1 MMEGRFFKKTAAF
14 IMALCILSGG
24 LPQATGRVS
33 LLKPNLTADA
43 ADSTV
48 SFDEKT
54 ATLILSGNVNKDDVI
69 AYAEQKKVKSV
80 VCEKGTVFPEDC
92 SEMFQFF
99 YASKFDLSNADT
111 SNVTNMNYMFNTCKN
126 VIEIDLTGW
135 DTSKVTSMYEM
146 FNYCSDLRTIYVNK
160 KWNMEAVTNY
170 AEMFDFCNSLVGG
183 SGTVYA
189 EANDDKE
196 YAHID
201 GGEENP
207 GYLSVYPSKVTFDE
221 KTGVLTLSGNIIAAD
236 VSAYKNNEKV
246 KHIVADEEAVL
257 PKDCDYL
264 FDAYNPDDKS
274 KPYWSGVES
283 IDLSKANTS
292 DVTSMI
298 CMFRELINL
307 KSVDLSS
314 FDTSKVIYMIEMFG
328 GCENLTSL
336 DLSSF
341 DTSKV
346 ESMRKMFYEAQRLKA
361 IKVSEKWSTEAVT
374 SSDYMFTRCYSLTG
388 KNGTAFDWDHIDQEY
403 ARIDTEETPGYFTDE
418 TVEIVNPYTFNEET
432 GTLTLNGEI
441 KISYLSDYMDN
452 PNVKHIVAA
461 EGSILPENCDSLF
474 ASYSGHWKNVTSID
488 LSKADSSN
496 VTNMSNMFNASNV
509 LSIDI
514 SGFDTSKVT
523 DMIRMFCF
531 CDKLQQ
537 IKAGE
542 KWTTENVTDS
552 QSMFYNCYALVG
564 KNGTTF
570 DNNHTDAEYARLD
583 TAETPGYFTD
593 DIAVVLPTIEFDKE
607 TGVLTLNG
615 KLPDTIRDD
624 LMPYA
629 KNEAVTSIVCSEGT
643 VFPEDCTYLFIGNNN
658 RYWKNVFSIDLSKA
672 DTSKVKNMYCMFA
685 MLENVTSINVSGW
698 NTENVTDMMGAFYG
712 CTNLVS
718 LDLRSFDTS
727 KVEDMYGMFMDC
739 KGLTQIAVSDKW
751 NIDSVEDTKDMF
763 SNCINL
769 QGKNGT
775 SYNSSIKNGTYAHID
790 TAENPGYLTDEIKN
804 VSPIIVFDKAT
815 GTLTLNGN
823 VPYSTIEAYK
833 ETPGVQ
839 KIVAAEGTVLPEN
852 CSFLFDSY
860 NPYNS
865 NSPYWADL
873 EAIDL
878 SKADTSKVK
887 DMSCMFRDLTKLNT
901 LDISG
906 FDTSNVTDMSSM
918 FMGCESL
925 YSIDLRSFDTSKVE
939 DMSKMFKSCTNLAQI
954 VVSDKWGTD
963 AVTNS
968 EDMFYKCTS
977 IVGKNGTKY
986 TYNNITHE
994 FACIDTEETPGY
1006 FTDKKPPFQSAV
1018 LLPNGTL
1025 MLYGD
1030 IKESEVSK
1038 TDNLK
1043 AQKVIAAKGSVLPE
1057 DCDGLFQEFQATS
1070 IDLSNADS
1078 SKVVSAANMFNQCA
1092 NLEDLRLGNFDSSRV
1107 KSFWAWFN
1115 GCKSLAY
1122 LDLSMLDTRNAT
1134 NMKFMF
1140 SGCSSLKAVVVGDKW
1155 DTSKVTIS
1163 DRMFE
1168 GCTKLTG
1175 GQGTAFDA
1183 EKTDIAMAHVD
1194 TEEAPGYLTEPCTK
1208 YDKET
1213 GKLTL
1218 YGNVS
1223 NNAIFTFGYEQEVS
1237 TGNYGF
1243 INVKNITCEKGT
1255 VLPKDC
1261 SQLFAAYWNTETIDL
1276 SNADTSKVE
1285 NMSHMFYN
1293 CVSLTS
1299 VDLTSFDT
1307 SKVKYMTY
1315 MFADCPEL
1323 TSLDLNSFDT
1333 SSVTSTYGMFS
1344 GCTKLSSI
1352 IVSNRWNMDNVT
1364 NHEYMFNGCTA
1375 LVGGNGTKYAL
1386 DKIDGEYA
1394 RIDSADAPGY
1404 FTAGSIVT
1412 FDEETGTLTLA
1423 GNVKKSDVQ
1432 AYKKNEAVKKV
1443 VCAEGTVLPEDCS
1456 WLFENFKAET
1466 IDLSNADTSNVT
1478 DMSCMFD
1485 WCTNLVSI
1493 NLDNID
1499 TSKVTNMNSM
1509 FHFCYNIKTIDVSS
1523 FDTRNVT
1530 DMSLMFEYC
1539 YNLESIDLNKFDT
1552 IKVKSMMGMFS
1563 HCGNLK
1569 SLELSSFDT
1578 SNVTDMSY
1586 MYFLCET
1593 LESLDLSSFDTKN
1606 VTNMGSMFGGCL
1618 IIESLDLSGFD
1629 TSNVTNMSMMFATCS
1644 EISKITVS
1652 DKWTTEKVEPTSETF
1667 FSCIKL
1673 VGGYGTEYTN
1683 ELDNMKYAR
1692 VDKPGAPGYL
1702 TDYEVDKV
1710 VTLIDELGTYLLTD
1724 EKEQKYNE
1732 AVEKYLALSKE
1743 KQTLVR
1749 NFSDLEK
1756 ADVDRQIMISI
1767 KDYTNAI
1774 YGYIKDTEEPDMEKL
1789 KNTIDLTNELLA
1801 NITEEQAASIPYYAQ
1816 FKVSEKYYNALETAN
1831 KYAEEAA
1838 AQKAA
1843 AEKAT
1848 ADKEAAEKALAE
1860 ANEKLEAAQA
1870 DLKKAKE
1877 DLAATQAELETAQTD
1892 LAAAQ
1897 KALDTANADLKA
1909 ANASVADLE
1918 KQLAAAEEKIA
1929 ALEEGAEA
1937 DELLQKEIADLKE
1950 QLTAAKTAQT
1960 AAEKAQAAA
1969 ESDAKTAQANAEKAA
1984 AAQKKAEEAQA
1995 AAEAEAKT
2003 AQENAE
2009 KAAAAQ
2015 KKAEEAQAAAEKEAA
2030 AQKAAAEKATAD
2042 KEAAEKALAEAN
2054 EKLATTQ
2061 AELDTAQT
2069 DLAAAQKSLDKANA
2083 DLKAANASVADLTE
2097 QLTAAEEKIAALEDG
2112 AEADELLQNE
2122 IADLKKKLE
2131 AAKTA
2136 KTAAE
2141 KAQAAAE
2148 SDAKTAQAN
2157 AEKAAAA
2164 QKKAEEAQAT
2174 AEAAKAKAEKELE
2187 ELKAS
2192 LVKTTIKIGDV
2203 DSDGTVDTK
2212 DAMLFT
2218 RYYNGDESVTI
2229 DLRAADLDRDGEVTL
2244 RDVMILTRY
2253 VNGWEGYDT
2262 YIVGAEI

>member
-1 MMEGRFFKKTAAF
+1 
-14 IMALCILSGG
+14 
-24 LPQATGRVS
+24 
-33 LLKPNLTADA
+33 
-43 ADSTV
+43 
-48 SFDEKT
+48 
-54 ATLILSGNVNKDDVI
+54 
-69 AYAEQKKVKSV
+69 
-80 VCEKGTVFPEDC
+80 
-92 SEMFQFF
+92 MFQFF

-160 KWNMEAVTNY
+160 KWNMDAVTNY

-183 SGTVYA
+183 SGTAYA

-207 GYLSVYPSKVTFDE
+207 GYLSTYPSKVTLDE
-221 KTGVLTLSGNIIAAD
+221 ETGVLTLSGNINKED
-236 VSAYKNNEKV
+236 VKAYKNNKKV
-246 KHIVADEEAVL
+246 KKIVAEEKTFL
-257 PKDCDYL
+257 PEVSGFL
-264 FDAYNPDDKS
+264 FDGMNFYGDK
-274 KPYWSGVES
+274 KPFWSGVES

-292 DVTSMI
+292 GVTSMM
-298 CMFRELINL
+298 CMFRALRNL
-307 KSVDLSS
+307 KTIDISSFDTSKVINMDEMFADCDNLTSLDLSNFDTRNVESMYRMFDACFSLESIDLSS
-314 FDTSKVIYMIEMFG
+314 FDTSKVKDMELMFDD
-328 GCENLTSL
+328 CKNLTSL

-346 ESMRKMFYEAQRLKA
+346 ESMRKMFCNAQRLKN
-361 IKVSEKWSTEAVT
+361 IKASDKWSTAIVT
-374 SSDYMFTRCYSLTG
+374 DSRYMFSLCRCLVG
-388 KNGTAFDWDHIDQEY
+388 KNGTAYDSEHVDQEY
-403 ARIDTEETPGYFTDE
+403 ARLDTEETPGYFTDE
-418 TVEIVNPYTFNEET
+418 IVETVNPCSFDEET
-432 GTLTLNGEI
+432 GTLTLKGEVNLFD
-441 KISYLSDYMDN
+441 ISAFWKN
-452 PNVKHIVAA
+452 KNVKHIIAS

-474 ASYSGHWKNVTSID
+474 ASVDGYWENVTSID

-496 VTNMSNMFNASNV
+496 VTNMSGMFLCLRNL
-509 LSIDI
+509 LSVDI

-523 DMIRMFCF
+523 DMSGMFTF
-531 CDKLQQ
+531 DNKLQQ
-537 IKAGE
+537 IKVGE
-542 KWTTENVTDS
+542 KWTTENVTNSKD
-552 QSMFYNCYALVG
+552 MFYYCGALVG

-583 TAETPGYFTD
+583 TEETPGYFTD
-593 DIAVVLPTIEFDKE
+593 DIAVVLPTIEFDEE

-643 VFPEDCTYLFIGNNN
+643 VFPENCTLLFSDDSPDVA
-658 RYWKNVFSIDLSKA
+658 RTYWTNVTSIDLSKA
-672 DTSKVKNMYCMFA
+672 DTSQVKGMYGMFYW
-685 MLENVTSINVSGW
+685 LENVTSINVSGW
-698 NTENVTDMMGAFYG
+698 NTENVIEMTGLF
-712 CTNLVS
+712 CSCKKLTS
-718 LDLRSFDTS
+718 LDLRSFDTKS
-727 KVEDMYGMFMDC
+727 VVDMSFMFVGC
-739 KGLTQIAVSDKW
+739 ESLTQIAVSDKW
-751 NIDSVEDTKDMF
+751 NADSAAYTEYMF
-763 SNCINL
+763 DACYSI

-775 SYNSSIKNGTYAHID
+775 RYDESVTDGTYAHID
-790 TAENPGYLTDEIKN
+790 TADDPGYLTDEVKYI
-804 VSPIIVFDKAT
+804 PPLTVFDEAT
-815 GTLTLNGN
+815 GTLTLNGY
-823 VPYSTIEAYK
+823 VTFEVIDKYK
-833 ETPGVQ
+833 DTPGVE
-839 KIVAAEGTVLPEN
+839 KIVAAEGTVLPES
-852 CSFLFDSY
+852 CACLFDGL
-860 NPYNS
+860 NFN
-865 NSPYWADL
+865 NDNKFYWADL

-878 SKADTSKVK
+878 SKADTSNVK
-887 DMSCMFRDLTKLNT
+887 DMNCMFRYLKKLNT

-906 FDTSNVTDMSSM
+906 FDTSNVTDMTEM
-918 FMGCESL
+918 FEYCESL
-925 YSIDLRSFDTSKVE
+925 NIIDISSFDTSKVE
-939 DMSKMFKSCTNLAQI
+939 SMNYMFVDCTNLCQI
-954 VVSDKWGTD
+954 IVSDKWSTA
-963 AVTNS
+963 AVTTS
-968 EDMFYKCTS
+968 KGMFSDCYAL
-977 IVGKNGTKY
+977 VGKNGTKY

-1078 SKVVSAANMFNQCA
+1078 SRVVSAANMFNQCA

-1107 KSFWAWFN
+1107 KNFWAWFN
-1115 GCKSLAY
+1115 GCKSLEY
-1122 LDLSMLDTRNAT
+1122 LDLSMLDTRNAS

-1140 SGCSSLKAVVVGDKW
+1140 EGCSSLKAITVGDKW
-1155 DTSKVTIS
+1155 DTSKVTTS
-1163 DRMFE
+1163 ERMFE
-1168 GCTKLTG
+1168 GCTALVG
-1175 GQGTAFDA
+1175 GNGTAFDA
-1183 EKTDIAMAHVD
+1183 ENIDAKFAYVD
-1194 TEEAPGYLTEPCTK
+1194 AAETPGYLTAPCVK
-1208 YDKET
+1208 YDRKT
-1213 GKLTL
+1213 AAVTL

-1223 NNAIFTFGYEQEVS
+1223 KNALNTFYRTERGPYISSV
-1237 TGNYGF
+1237 NCK
-1243 INVKNITCEKGT
+1243 VGT
-1255 VLPKDC
+1255 VFPKD
-1261 SQLFAAYWNTETIDL
+1261 SSYLFAHYYRNAKSIDIL
-1276 SNADTSKVE
+1276 NADTSNVE
-1285 NMSHMFYN
+1285 NMR
-1293 CVSLTS
+1293 
-1299 VDLTSFDT
+1299 
-1307 SKVKYMTY
+1307 Y
-1315 MFADCPEL
+1315 MFSDCASI

-1423 GNVKKSDVQ
+1423 GNIYKPDVQ
-1432 AYKKNEAVKKV
+1432 EYQRNEAVKKV
-1443 VCAEGTVLPEDCS
+1443 VCAEGAVLPKDCS
-1456 WLFENFKAET
+1456 SLFENFKAET
-1466 IDLSNADTSNVT
+1466 IDLTNADTSNVT
-1478 DMSCMFD
+1478 DMSQMFGF
-1485 WCTNLVSI
+1485 CSSLVS
-1493 NLDNID
+1493 LDIRNFD

-1552 IKVKSMMGMFS
+1552 IKVKSMMGMFT

-1593 LESLDLSSFDTKN
+1593 LESLDLSSFDT
-1606 VTNMGSMFGGCL
+1606 
-1618 IIESLDLSGFD
+1618 
-1629 TSNVTNMSMMFATCS
+1629 SNVTDMSMMFATCS

-1652 DKWTTEKVEPTSETF
+1652 DKWSTASVTDGKEMFVNCSKLTGGNGTKFDSEKVN
-1667 FSCIKL
+1667 
-1673 VGGYGTEYTN
+1673 VEY
-1683 ELDNMKYAR
+1683 AS

-1710 VTLIDELGTYLLTD
+1710 VTLIDELGTFLYTD
-1724 EKEQKYNE
+1724 EKKQKYTD
-1732 AVEKYLALSKE
+1732 ARVAFKSLTKE
-1743 KQTLVR
+1743 KQEFVTNASV
-1749 NFSDLEK
+1749 LEK
-1756 ADVDRQIMISI
+1756 AYDDISI
-1767 KDYTNAI
+1767 MDSIIAITDDI
-1774 YGYIKDTEEPDMEKL
+1774 YGYIQETDKYDMEAL
-1789 KNTIDLTNELLA
+1789 KNAIDEVKKLTGTLS
-1801 NITEEQAASIPYYAQ
+1801 EEQVTSIPNYGQ

-1950 QLTAAKTAQT
+1950 QLAAAKTAQT

-2003 AQENAE
+2003 AQANAEKAAAAQKEAEEAQAAAEAEAKTAQANAE

-2061 AELDTAQT
+2061 AELETAQT
-2069 DLAAAQKSLDKANA
+2069 DLTAAQKSLDKANA

-2112 AEADELLQNE
+2112 AEADELLQKE
-2122 IADLKKKLE
+2122 IADLKEKLD

-2141 KAQAAAE
+2141 EAQAAAE
-2148 SDAKTAQAN
+2148 ADAKTAQAN

-2164 QKKAEEAQAT
+2164 QKKAEEAQAA

-2262 YIVGAEI
+2262 YIVDAEI